1 MIRLPPRS
9 TRTDTLFPYTT
20 LIRSN
25 YSFRPEGY
33 FESGTLGWAGAAGAA
48 GACTGADVAG
58 RSRIERGLEWL
69 PEIKDSAMLVQMN
82 SLASTAVAR
91 VSRFARPR
99 ADMKPPPPP
108 PMPTAETP
116 STRVGKRG
124 PVRVDLRWR

>member
-33 FESGTLGWAGAAGAA
+33 FESGTLGWAGAAGWA
-48 GACTGADVAG
+48 GCCTGADVAG

-69 PEIKDSAMLVQMN
+69 PAIKASAMLVQMN
-82 SLASTAVAR
+82 RVARTAVAR
-91 VSRFARPR
+91 VSRFAWPR

-108 PMPTAETP
+108 PIDRK
-116 STRVGKRG
+116 STR
-124 PVRVDLRWR
+124 LNSSH